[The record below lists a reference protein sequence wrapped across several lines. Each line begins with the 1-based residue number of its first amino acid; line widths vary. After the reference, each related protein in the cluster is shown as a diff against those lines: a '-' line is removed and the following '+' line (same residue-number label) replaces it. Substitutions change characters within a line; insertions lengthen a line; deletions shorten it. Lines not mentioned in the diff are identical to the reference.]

1 MYPPPTRRYNTDDIF
16 EMIYDAASGPER
28 DLGVETRSFLTGN
41 TTANYWPGAPALVAD
56 EPIEIHNYDYGR
68 YIPNDNEAEEIII
81 SKWTTERGLTI
92 TRKARAWS
100 YPDYDDFIILEVII
114 ENTGDNN
121 GDGIP
126 DAGLPVDHKD
136 VYFAFVNNLAPSW
149 GRAPLAKP
157 NRTVGVFRSNH
168 PGRLVQIQRSIQLR
182 WLARTSREKNLL
194 CL

>member
-1 MYPPPTRRYNTDDIF
+1 
-16 EMIYDAASGPER
+16 MIYDAASGPER
-28 DLGVETRSFLTGN
+28 DLGVETRSALTGN

-100 YPDYDDFIILEVII
+100 YPDYDDFIILEVVI

-126 DAGLPVDHKD
+126 DGGLPVDHKD

-149 GRAPLAKP
+149 AGHRWQKS
-157 NRTVGVFRSNH
+157 NRTVGVFRPDH
-168 PGRLVQIQRSIQLR
+168 PGRLVQIQRSVQFR
-182 WLARTSREKNLL
+182 RPGRSPRQENLL